1 MDFVVDLLL
10 FVVLEVGSLVRFVDL
25 VIGIGILDRLGRL
38 IEDVL
43 LKFVGVVLGFK
54 ELIIENLVKS

>member
-10 FVVLEVGSLVRFVDL
+10 FVVLEVGSLVGFVDL

-54 ELIIENLVKS
+54 ELIIENIVKS